1 MQIILL
7 QDVRGLGKKDE
18 IKNVPDGYARN
29 FLFAR
34 NLAIAASGAALTA
47 LQNRQAKKAS
57 EEAQTVAHLHELAKR
72 LKNEPLEFRLKTDAK
87 GSVFGS
93 VTKEMIEKA
102 LRAKGWLTKERVDV
116 KMDHPIREIG
126 EHKFKIDLKKGIEGE
141 VLVRVL
147 SQT

>member
-18 IKNVPDGYARN
+18 VKNVPDGYARN

-34 NLAIAASGAALTA
+34 NLAIAASGTALAALKD
-47 LQNRQAKKAS
+47 RQSKKAS
-57 EEAQTVAHLHELAKR
+57 EEAQTVAHLHELARR
-72 LKNEPLEFRLKTDAK
+72 LKHEPLEFRLKTDAK

-102 LRAKGWLTKERVDV
+102 LRSKGWLTKERVDV
-116 KMDHPIREIG
+116 KMEHPIREMG
-126 EHKFKIDLKKGIEGE
+126 DHKLTIDLKKGIEGE

-147 SQT
+147 PQT